1 MAVSIQSSL
10 FVVFGLLSL
19 IVGGELLVRGAVS
32 FAERMGVSKLIIGL
46 TIVSLGTSAPELVV
60 CLKAAFAGLPGI
72 ALGNVVGSNIANVL
86 LVLGLPAIICPIF
99 CDMTAVRRDGVLMAA
114 ASVIF
119 LALCWLGPL
128 GIVHGGIMVILL
140 LGYFLYTYLSL
151 PPGEERRAAIAT
163 EEIEH
168 HMPRGGGLSL
178 AFIAI
183 GVVALVVGSRLL
195 VDGAA
200 DIARAFG
207 LSDTVIGITLVAVGT
222 SLPELVTTIVAAL
235 RRHADV
241 AVGNVIGSNL
251 INILGI
257 MGLTS
262 MVASIDVPA
271 KVLHFDLWVML
282 ACVAVLFAFALRG
295 KAIGRIAGFAFCVL
309 YVGYVWAQFPGISG
323 MPIAELALSRG

>member
-1 MAVSIQSSL
+1 MAGSIQSSL
-10 FVVFGLLSL
+10 FVVLGLLSL
-19 IVGGELLVRGAVS
+19 IAGGELLVRGAVS
-32 FAERMGVSKLIIGL
+32 FSERLGVSKLIIGL

-72 ALGNVVGSNIANVL
+72 ALGNIVGSNIANIL
-86 LVLGLPAIICPIF
+86 LVLGLPAIISPIL

-119 LALCWLGPL
+119 VALCWLGPL
-128 GIVHGGIMVILL
+128 GIVHGGVLVMLL
-140 LGYFLYTYLSL
+140 ISYFWYTYRRL
-151 PPGEERRAAIAT
+151 PQVKKRRAAAAT

-178 AFIAI
+178 GFIVI

-207 LSDTVIGITLVAVGT
+207 LSDTVIGITLVAIGT

-235 RRHADV
+235 RRHGEV

-251 INILGI
+251 INLLGI
-257 MGLTS
+257 MGLTT
-262 MVASIDVPA
+262 MVAPIAVPP
-271 KVLHFDLWVML
+271 KVLQFDLWVLL
-282 ACVAVLFAFALRG
+282 ACVAVLIVFAYRG
-295 KAIGRIAGFAFCVL
+295 KTIGRVAGFVFCVV
-309 YVGYVWAQFPGISG
+309 YATYVWSQFHGMTGIPVG
-323 MPIAELALSRG
+323 ELALL